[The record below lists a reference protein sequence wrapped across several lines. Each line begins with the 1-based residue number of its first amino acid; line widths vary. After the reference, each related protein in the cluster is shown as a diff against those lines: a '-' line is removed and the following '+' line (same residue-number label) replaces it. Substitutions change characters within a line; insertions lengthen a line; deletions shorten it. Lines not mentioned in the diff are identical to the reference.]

1 MTSKEYRD
9 LMHYSKS
16 DLIGMLETF
25 ARSIEGEESVSTI
38 YRLAFMQAKE
48 RTEKAEA
55 ERDQYKHALE
65 TVCVMLDGKSDELS
79 VAFNVALSPFAARG
93 ETMEDLRE
101 RLNS

>member
-25 ARSIEGEESVSTI
+25 ARSIEGEECVSTI
-38 YRLAFMQAKE
+38 YRLAFQQAKE

-55 ERDQYKHALE
+55 ERDMYKHMLE
-65 TVCVMLDGKSDELS
+65 TVCVLLDDADSMVDYARAI
-79 VAFNVALSPFAARG
+79 AFSPFAARG